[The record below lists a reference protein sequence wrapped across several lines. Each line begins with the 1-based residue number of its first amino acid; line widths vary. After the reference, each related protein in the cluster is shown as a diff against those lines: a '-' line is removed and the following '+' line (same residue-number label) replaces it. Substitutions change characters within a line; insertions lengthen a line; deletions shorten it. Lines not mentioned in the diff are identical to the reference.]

1 MKHLFLLLL
10 LSLSS
15 VWVNAQA
22 GTVVNYVDNVGSLT
36 FNYNG
41 LVNGK
46 HSYQGIDPAGPT
58 YTLTVRWTGSQWAI
72 FIRVG
77 AGADVL
83 SFTSPINTVSNPP
96 NFTIG
101 MWVDANAGDG
111 TSLVNLS
118 GNGTTNTPLPVELID
133 FRAIKSGKSI
143 VLNWMTASEV
153 NNSGFDIERSIDG
166 RNWKVIGFTNGAG
179 SVAEVQ
185 NYNFI
190 DVQPLGSIHYY
201 RLKQIDYDG
210 KYDYSPIVVVRNTEE
225 TIHCVSPNPF
235 NDFLT
240 FTTPLDDGGHSN
252 IHIYNQQGSKIKEF
266 KSLNGAVDTHDV
278 PPGVYFV
285 QFPSGEYTKLVK
297 L

>member
-22 GTVVNYVDNVGSLT
+22 GTVVNYVDNFGPITL
-36 FNYNG
+36 NYNG
-41 LVNGK
+41 LINTK
-46 HSYQGIDPAGPT
+46 HSYQGIDAGAT
-58 YTLTVRWTGSQWAI
+58 VTVRWTGSQWAI
-72 FIRVG
+72 FIRIG

-166 RNWKVIGFTNGAG
+166 RSWKVIGFTNGAG

-190 DVQPLGSIHYY
+190 DVQPLGSIYYY

-225 TIHCVSPNPF
+225 TIHRVSPNPF

-240 FTTPLDDGGHSN
+240 FTTPLDDGDHSN